1 MYTKKQQGKGLFNFM
16 AGSVVALGAIAA
28 VLFTLNKNSARDFKQ
43 PQLVGQPNNAPQVL
57 TPPNANSGSAP
68 IAQAQPA
75 SIAPPPTQ
83 ATTPPVN
90 DVAVMGDNEP
100 IVQAASETNT
110 ARVNPRPVQP
120 APNVV
125 ASPPD
130 VAMAPAKPPRT
141 QTAPNKVEADPVL
154 GGVAANSNR
163 QPARVAQDTVKPTA
177 EQILDSGNIQKARE
191 VARREATAKAIP
203 VADKGTV
210 NSRSGRSVSVQ
221 AGAYNSRQ
229 AADGQR
235 AKLALMGVQTQV
247 VPVQQAN
254 GKTMYRVETGKIDGS
269 RAAQVQQKL
278 QSQGVET
285 FTRSQ

>member
-57 TPPNANSGSAP
+57 TPSNANSGSAP

-163 QPARVAQDTVKPTA
+163 QPARVAQDAVKPTA

-191 VARREATAKAIP
+191 VARREATAKAMP
-203 VADKGTV
+203 VADKGTTTAK
-210 NSRSGRSVSVQ
+210 SGRASVQ
-221 AGAYNSRQ
+221 AGAFNNRQ
-229 AADGQR
+229 AADEQR
-235 AKLALMGVQTQV
+235 AKLALMGVQTQI
-247 VPVQQAN
+247 VPVQSN
-254 GKTMYRVETGKIDGS
+254 GKTMYRVQTGTLDGA

-278 QSQGVET
+278 QSQGVNA
-285 FTRSQ
+285 FTRNQ